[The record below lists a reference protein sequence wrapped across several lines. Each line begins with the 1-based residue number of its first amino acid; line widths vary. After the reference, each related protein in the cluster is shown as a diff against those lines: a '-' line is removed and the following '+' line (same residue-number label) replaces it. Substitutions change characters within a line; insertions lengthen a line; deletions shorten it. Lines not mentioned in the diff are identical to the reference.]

1 MSNRRGQDHRPAPT
15 RIKEI
20 VMPYFSDSQEALSR
34 FGDYIEEFQSVF
46 RSNDVDY
53 GTPDDFF
60 AFARSLNYDA
70 QLRADLSAQAKSVM
84 ARENKVPLRTILTI
98 IAVASGGPEVAN
110 SDRDM
115 SKPVNLLIDFLIKAG
130 GCVQINSGYPSPEH
144 PDSPLETAAADSP
157 AHALTLDR
165 SSADEGM
172 REEQAE
178 QIDIAQPAG
187 EEVPG
192 NPAVDRSPQDYGDS
206 PNTLTE
212 SLTRLEINSL
222 QLKHYLD
229 SIDQRISRMEPRLD
243 NVPSLAFSNPAPHPR
258 DASDA
263 KFSAEIPSEAEPYL
277 PQESTPRP
285 TRPPSEANRRP
296 ELISRL
302 WTSSRQF
309 LSRRPIV
316 LPVILVFAPL
326 LLCALILWSF
336 GRSTSHPIAHPPNVT
351 GNDTTNAGSIDLP
364 PSAIPTASA
373 PAVSTSTLQSTSA
386 SQGSTSS
393 HPGGTG
399 NPPSKNSAAIP
410 FSRAHTS
417 SPAPAKEAPPPALA
431 ADANT
436 SDTLGSADT
445 ATPALSTRPYKSS
458 SASLSGSLL
467 NVSSGVM
474 AANLLAAPMPTYP
487 KLASLT
493 HMQGN
498 VMMQAIISKEGTVE
512 SVHVL
517 KGHRLLRSA
526 ATNAVR
532 AWRYRPYLVNG
543 RPVEVA
549 TIVSVEFNLEH

>member
-1 MSNRRGQDHRPAPT
+1 
-15 RIKEI
+15 
-20 VMPYFSDSQEALSR
+20 MPYFSDSQEALSR

-60 AFARSLNYDA
+60 ALARSLNYDA
-70 QLRADLSAQAKSVM
+70 QLRANLSAQAKSVM

-130 GCVQINSGYPSPEH
+130 GCIQINSGYPSPE
-144 PDSPLETAAADSP
+144 PSDSPLETADADSKG
-157 AHALTLDR
+157 HALTLDR

-187 EEVPG
+187 EEATG
-192 NPAVDRSPQDYGDS
+192 NPPVDQFPQDYAGS

-263 KFSAEIPSEAEPYL
+263 KFSAEIPSEAEPH
-277 PQESTPRP
+277 PPHESTPRS
-285 TRPPSEANRRP
+285 TQPPSEANRRP

-336 GRSTSHPIAHPPNVT
+336 GRSTSPPIAHPANVT

-373 PAVSTSTLQSTSA
+373 PAVSTSTLQPTNA

-399 NPPSKNSAAIP
+399 NHPSKDSAAIP

-431 ADANT
+431 TDASNT
-436 SDTLGSADT
+436 SDTPGTADT

-474 AANLLAAPMPTYP
+474 AANLLAAPMPIYP

-498 VMMQAIISKEGTVE
+498 VMMQAVISKEGTVE

-549 TIVSVEFNLEH
+549 TIVSVEFTLEH

>member
-1 MSNRRGQDHRPAPT
+1 
-15 RIKEI
+15 
-20 VMPYFSDSQEALSR
+20 MPYFSDSQEALSR

-53 GTPDDFF
+53 GSPDDFF

-84 ARENKVPLRTILTI
+84 ARENKVPLRTIVTI
-98 IAVASGGPEVAN
+98 IALASGGPEVAN

-144 PDSPLETAAADSP
+144 PDSPSVETAAADSP
-157 AHALTLDR
+157 RHVLTLHR
-165 SSADEGM
+165 SSADEGV

-178 QIDIAQPAG
+178 QLDISQPAG
-187 EEVPG
+187 EEALDIP
-192 NPAVDRSPQDYGDS
+192 PVDRFPQDYAGS
-206 PNTLTE
+206 NTLTE

-243 NVPSLAFSNPAPHPR
+243 NAPSFAISNPAPHPR

-263 KFSAEIPSEAEPYL
+263 KFSAAIPSETEPH
-277 PQESTPRP
+277 PPHESTPRP
-285 TRPPSEANRRP
+285 TQPPSEANRRP

-302 WTSSRQF
+302 WTSSRQLF
-309 LSRRPIV
+309 FSRRPIV
-316 LPVILVFAPL
+316 LSVILLFAAL
-326 LLCALILWSF
+326 LLCALFLWSF
-336 GRSTSHPIAHPPNVT
+336 GRSPSQANVHPANVT
-351 GNDTTNAGSIDLP
+351 GNDTTNAGSIDHS
-364 PSAIPTASA
+364 PSAVPTASA
-373 PAVSTSTLQSTSA
+373 PSASTSTPQPTTT

-393 HPGGTG
+393 SGGTG
-399 NPPSKNSAAIP
+399 NHPSKNSAAIP

-431 ADANT
+431 TDASNT
-436 SDTLGSADT
+436 SDTPSSADT
-445 ATPALSTRPYKSS
+445 ASPALSTRPYKSS
-458 SASLSGSLL
+458 SASLSSSLL

-498 VMMQAIISKEGTVE
+498 VMMQAVISKEGTVE

-517 KGHRLLRSA
+517 KGHHLLRGA

-549 TIVSVEFNLEH
+549 TIVSVEFTLEH

>member
-1 MSNRRGQDHRPAPT
+1 
-15 RIKEI
+15 
-20 VMPYFSDSQEALSR
+20 MPYFSDSQEALSR

-84 ARENKVPLRTILTI
+84 ARENKVPLRTVLTI

-130 GCVQINSGYPSPEH
+130 GCIQINSGYPSPEQ
-144 PDSPLETAAADSP
+144 PNSPSLETADSP
-157 AHALTLDR
+157 GHTLTLDR

-172 REEQAE
+172 RAEQAE
-178 QIDIAQPAG
+178 QIDIAPPTG
-187 EEVPG
+187 EEAPG
-192 NPAVDRSPQDYGDS
+192 NPPVDRFPQDYAGS

-243 NVPSLAFSNPAPHPR
+243 NVPSLAFSDPAPHPR

-263 KFSAEIPSEAEPYL
+263 KFSAAIPSETEPH
-277 PQESTPRP
+277 PPHESTPRP
-285 TRPPSEANRRP
+285 TQPPSEANRRP

-302 WTSSRQF
+302 WTSFQQLRF
-309 LSRRPIV
+309 SRRPIV
-316 LPVILVFAPL
+316 LPVILLFAAL
-326 LLCALILWSF
+326 LLCALFLWSF
-336 GRSTSHPIAHPPNVT
+336 GRSRSHPIVHPANVT
-351 GNDTTNAGSIDLP
+351 GNDTTNAGSMELP
-364 PSAIPTASA
+364 PSAVPTASA
-373 PAVSTSTLQSTSA
+373 PSASTSTLQPTTD

-393 HPGGTG
+393 PGGTG
-399 NPPSKNSAAIP
+399 NHPPKNSAAIP
-410 FSRAHTS
+410 LSRAHTS
-417 SPAPAKEAPPPALA
+417 SPAPTKEAPPPASA
-431 ADANT
+431 ADGTTT
-436 SDTLGSADT
+436 SDTLGTADT
-445 ATPALSTRPYKSS
+445 AAPS
-458 SASLSGSLL
+458 SASLSGSLV

-487 KLASLT
+487 RLASLT

-498 VMMQAIISKEGTVE
+498 VMMQAIISKDGTVE

-549 TIVSVEFNLEH
+549 TIVSVEFTLEH

>member
-1 MSNRRGQDHRPAPT
+1 
-15 RIKEI
+15 
-20 VMPYFSDSQEALSR
+20 MPYFSDSQEAVSR

-70 QLRADLSAQAKSVM
+70 QLRANLSAQAKSVM

-98 IAVASGGPEVAN
+98 IALASGGPEVAN

-130 GCVQINSGYPSPEH
+130 GCIQINSGYPSSEH
-144 PDSPLETAAADSP
+144 PDSPGLETAAADSP
-157 AHALTLDR
+157 GPALTLDQ

-172 REEQAE
+172 RAEQAE

-187 EEVPG
+187 EEAPG
-192 NPAVDRSPQDYGDS
+192 NPPVDRFPQDYAGS

-263 KFSAEIPSEAEPYL
+263 KFSAEIPSETEPH
-277 PQESTPRP
+277 PPHESTPRP
-285 TRPPSEANRRP
+285 TQPPSEANPRP

-309 LSRRPIV
+309 LFSLRPIV
-316 LPVILVFAPL
+316 LPVILLFAAL
-326 LLCALILWSF
+326 LLCALFLWSF
-336 GRSTSHPIAHPPNVT
+336 GRSTSQAIVHPANVT
-351 GNDTTNAGSIDLP
+351 GNDTTNAGSINLP

-373 PAVSTSTLQSTSA
+373 PSASTSTPQPTSA

-393 HPGGTG
+393 HPVGTG
-399 NPPSKNSAAIP
+399 NHPSKNSAAIP

-431 ADANT
+431 ADASNT
-436 SDTLGSADT
+436 SDTLGTADT
-445 ATPALSTRPYKSS
+445 ASPALSTRPYKSS

-487 KLASLT
+487 RLASLT
-493 HMQGN
+493 HMHGN

-549 TIVSVEFNLEH
+549 TIVSVEFTLEH

>member
-1 MSNRRGQDHRPAPT
+1 
-15 RIKEI
+15 
-20 VMPYFSDSQEALSR
+20 MPYFSDSQEALSR

-115 SKPVNLLIDFLIKAG
+115 SKPVNLLIDFLIRAG
-130 GCVQINSGYPSPEH
+130 GCIQINSGYPSPEQ
-144 PDSPLETAAADSP
+144 PDSPRLETAAADSP
-157 AHALTLDR
+157 GHALTVDP

-172 REEQAE
+172 RLEQAE
-178 QIDIAQPAG
+178 HIDIAQPAG
-187 EEVPG
+187 EEAPG
-192 NPAVDRSPQDYGDS
+192 DPPVDRSPQDYAGS
-206 PNTLTE
+206 PNTVTE

-229 SIDQRISRMEPRLD
+229 SIDERISRMEPRLD
-243 NVPSLAFSNPAPHPR
+243 NIPSLAFSNPAPHPR

-263 KFSAEIPSEAEPYL
+263 KFSAAIPSETEPH
-277 PQESTPRP
+277 PPHESTPRP
-285 TRPPSEANRRP
+285 TQPPNEANPRP

-302 WTSSRQF
+302 WTSSRQLL

-316 LPVILVFAPL
+316 LPVILLFAAL
-326 LLCALILWSF
+326 LLCALFLWSF
-336 GRSTSHPIAHPPNVT
+336 GRSTSHAIVHPANVT

-364 PSAIPTASA
+364 LSAVPTASA
-373 PAVSTSTLQSTSA
+373 PSASPSTLQPTSA

-393 HPGGTG
+393 PGGTG
-399 NPPSKNSAAIP
+399 NHMSKNSAAIP
-410 FSRAHTS
+410 FSRAHVS

-431 ADANT
+431 ADASHT
-436 SDTLGSADT
+436 SDTLGTTDT
-445 ATPALSTRPYKSS
+445 AS
-458 SASLSGSLL
+458 SASLSGSLV

-487 KLASLT
+487 RLASLT

-498 VMMQAIISKEGTVE
+498 VMMQAIISKDGTVE

-549 TIVSVEFNLEH
+549 TIVSVEFTLEH